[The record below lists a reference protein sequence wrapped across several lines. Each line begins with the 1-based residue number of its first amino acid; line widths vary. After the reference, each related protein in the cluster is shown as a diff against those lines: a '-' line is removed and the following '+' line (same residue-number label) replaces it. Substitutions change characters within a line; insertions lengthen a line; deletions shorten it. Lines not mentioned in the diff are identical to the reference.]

1 MRLAR
6 RRYVRTSMTWP
17 TPSARP
23 CRGTRPSQFTGMLAR
38 EGLLHDARHVVMVA
52 LAKDPDEPSLHTL
65 LGQIYEKSGLPE
77 QAAESFDEA
86 QFLLTK
92 GAN

>member
-1 MRLAR
+1 VEPATGPAQEASFEVVDENLAE
-6 RRYVRTSMTWP
+6 
-17 TPSARP
+17 A
-23 CRGTRPSQFTGMLAR
+23 
-38 EGLLHDARHVVMVA
+38 GLLHDARLQVMTA

-65 LGQIYEKSGLPE
+65 LGQLYQKSGLPD

-86 QFLLTK
+86 QFLLTE